1 MIDRSYHLHVG
12 EVFRI
17 LKRIVLL
24 ILTML
29 SILFSAT
36 CFAHTMPESEMF
48 LRGIGPKT
56 TLAQVKTVY
65 GEPAG
70 KDEFKGEGV
79 RVVTYVY
86 SPLFKVFGRTY
97 AEDTSPDEKLTVV
110 GYMVKDKNI
119 TTPSGF
125 SVGMPYQAVVKKFGP
140 GEKFKDYDGRIG
152 FIYSFN
158 NEVKTLTFY
167 VDKEEKIS
175 EINLGTDF

>member
-1 MIDRSYHLHVG
+1 MRNEIINTVHDVG

-24 ILTML
+24 LLTML

-48 LRGIGPKT
+48 LRGVGPKT
-56 TLAQVKTVY
+56 TLAQVKAIY

-97 AEDTSPDEKLTVV
+97 ARFFGGNAVSGSSEKVRTRGKVYRL
-110 GYMVKDKNI
+110 
-119 TTPSGF
+119 
-125 SVGMPYQAVVKKFGP
+125 
-140 GEKFKDYDGRIG
+140 
-152 FIYSFN
+152 
-158 NEVKTLTFY
+158 
-167 VDKEEKIS
+167 
-175 EINLGTDF
+175 

>member
-1 MIDRSYHLHVG
+1 MGRVVIDRSYHLHVE

-24 ILTML
+24 VFTML

-65 GEPAG
+65 GEPAS

-97 AEDTSPDEKLTVV
+97 AEDT
-110 GYMVKDKNI
+110 MVKDKNI

-140 GEKFKDYDGRIG
+140 GEKFKNYNGRIG
-152 FIYSFN
+152 YIYGFN
-158 NEVKTLTFY
+158 NDVKTLTFY
-167 VDKEEKIS
+167 VDKEDKIS

>member
-1 MIDRSYHLHVG
+1 
-12 EVFRI
+12 
-17 LKRIVLL
+17 
-24 ILTML
+24 ML
-29 SILFSAT
+29 SILLSAT

-65 GEPAG
+65 GEPAS

-79 RVVTYVY
+79 RIVTYVY

-119 TTPSGF
+119 TTP
-125 SVGMPYQAVVKKFGP
+125 YQAVVKKFGP
-140 GEKFKDYDGRIG
+140 GEKFKDYNGRIG
-152 FIYSFN
+152 YIYSFN
-158 NEVKTLTFY
+158 NVVKTLTFY

>member
-1 MIDRSYHLHVG
+1 M
-12 EVFRI
+12 
-17 LKRIVLL
+17 KRIVLL
-24 ILTML
+24 LLTML

-48 LRGIGPKT
+48 LRGVGPKT
-56 TLAQVKTVY
+56 TLAQVKAIY

-97 AEDTSPDEKLTVV
+97 
-110 GYMVKDKNI
+110 I

-140 GEKFKDYDGRIG
+140 GEKFTDYDGRIG
-152 FIYSFN
+152 YIYSFN
-158 NEVKTLTFY
+158 SGMTTLTFY
-167 VDKEEKIS
+167 VDKNDIVS

>member
-1 MIDRSYHLHVG
+1 M
-12 EVFRI
+12 
-17 LKRIVLL
+17 KRIVVLL
-24 ILTML
+24 LTML

-36 CFAHTMPESEMF
+36 CFAHTMSESEMF

-56 TLAQVKTVY
+56 TLAQIKTVY

-86 SPLFKVFGRTY
+86 GPLFKVFARTY

-140 GEKFKDYDGRIG
+140 GEKFTDYDGRTG
-152 FIYSFN
+152 YIYSFN
-158 NEVKTLTFY
+158 NVVKTLTFY

>member
-1 MIDRSYHLHVG
+1 M
-12 EVFRI
+12 
-17 LKRIVLL
+17 KRIVLL
-24 ILTML
+24 LLTML

-48 LRGIGPKT
+48 LRGVGPKT
-56 TLAQVKTVY
+56 TLAQVKAIY

-140 GEKFKDYDGRIG
+140 GEKFTDYDGRIG
-152 FIYSFN
+152 YIYSFN
-158 NEVKTLTFY
+158 SGMTTLTFY
-167 VDKEEKIS
+167 VDKNDIVS

>member
-1 MIDRSYHLHVG
+1 M
-12 EVFRI
+12 
-17 LKRIVLL
+17 KRIVLFL
-24 ILTML
+24 LTML

-36 CFAHTMPESEMF
+36 SFAHTMPESEMF

-65 GEPAG
+65 GEPVS

-86 SPLFKVFGRTY
+86 GPLFKVFGRTY

-140 GEKFKDYDGRIG
+140 GEKFTDYDGRIG
-152 FIYSFN
+152 YIYSFN
-158 NEVKTLTFY
+158 NVVKTLTFY
-167 VDKEEKIS
+167 VDKEDKIS

>member
-1 MIDRSYHLHVG
+1 M
-12 EVFRI
+12 
-17 LKRIVLL
+17 KRFFLVVLT
-24 ILTML
+24 IL
-29 SILFSAT
+29 SILFSVT

-48 LRGIGPKT
+48 LRGVGPKT

-65 GEPAG
+65 GEPAS
-70 KDEFKGEGV
+70 KNEFKGEGV

-97 AEDTSPDEKLTVV
+97 AEDTSPYEKLIVV

-152 FIYSFN
+152 YIYSFN
-158 NEVKTLTFY
+158 NVVKTLTFY

>member
-1 MIDRSYHLHVG
+1 MRNEIIITVHGPCSYRPLLPLTRWGGVSYFETNRIISTHHAFHL
-12 EVFRI
+12 VFR
-17 LKRIVLL
+17 
-24 ILTML
+24 
-29 SILFSAT
+29 
-36 CFAHTMPESEMF
+36 H
-48 LRGIGPKT
+48 PKT

-65 GEPAG
+65 GEPAS

-140 GEKFKDYDGRIG
+140 GEKFKNYNGRIG
-152 FIYSFN
+152 YIYGFN
-158 NEVKTLTFY
+158 NDVKTLTFY
-167 VDKEEKIS
+167 VDKEDKIS

>member
-1 MIDRSYHLHVG
+1 M
-12 EVFRI
+12 
-17 LKRIVLL
+17 KRIVLVF
-24 ILTML
+24 LTML
-29 SILFSAT
+29 TILFSAN

-56 TLAQVKTVY
+56 TLAQVKNVY
-65 GEPAG
+65 GEPAN
-70 KDEFKGEGV
+70 KNEFKGEGV

-86 SPLFKVFGRTY
+86 GPLFKVFGRTY

-125 SVGMPYQAVVKKFGP
+125 SVEMPYQAVVKKFGP
-140 GEKFKDYDGRIG
+140 GEKFTDYDGRIG
-152 FIYSFN
+152 YIYSFN
-158 NEVKTLTFY
+158 SGVTTLTFY
-167 VDKEEKIS
+167 VDKNEKIS

>member
-1 MIDRSYHLHVG
+1 M
-12 EVFRI
+12 
-17 LKRIVLL
+17 KRIVLFL
-24 ILTML
+24 LTML

-36 CFAHTMPESEMF
+36 SFAHTMPESEMF

-65 GEPAG
+65 GEPAS

-125 SVGMPYQAVVKKFGP
+125 SVP
-140 GEKFKDYDGRIG
+140 GEKFKNYNGRIG
-152 FIYSFN
+152 YIYGFN
-158 NEVKTLTFY
+158 NDVKTLTFY